1 LKNTSKIAILVMAAG
16 AASRMQKVKQLLPW
30 KGSNLLS
37 HTLKTLR
44 EVQKQHLYVVLG
56 ANYDT
61 IIKQIDFAA
70 LSTSII
76 HNTSW
81 EKGLGNSI
89 SCGVAHILNQDE
101 DYEGILVCL
110 ADQPLMDTTYYK
122 AMISEFQ
129 RKNHPIVATKYAAK
143 AGVPAL
149 FRDDVVTE
157 LIRLDA
163 DTGAKKVLAKY
174 KNAIYIF
181 DAGARITDIDT
192 PEEYQKLYEHYN

>member
-1 LKNTSKIAILVMAAG
+1 
-16 AASRMQKVKQLLPW
+16 
-30 KGSNLLS
+30 
-37 HTLKTLR
+37 
-44 EVQKQHLYVVLG
+44 
-56 ANYDT
+56 
-61 IIKQIDFAA
+61 
-70 LSTSII
+70 
-76 HNTSW
+76 
-81 EKGLGNSI
+81 
-89 SCGVAHILNQDE
+89 
-101 DYEGILVCL
+101 
-110 ADQPLMDTTYYK
+110 
-122 AMISEFQ
+122 MISEFQ

-192 PEEYQKLYEHYN
+192 PEEYQKLYEQYN